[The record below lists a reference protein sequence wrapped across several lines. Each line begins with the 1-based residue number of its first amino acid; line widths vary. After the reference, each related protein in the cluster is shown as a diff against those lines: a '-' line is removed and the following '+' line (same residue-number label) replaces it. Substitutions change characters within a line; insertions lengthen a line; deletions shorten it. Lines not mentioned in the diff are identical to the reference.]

1 MEFPGVDPSK
11 LPRDWRSVLRT
22 AAFAISVVG
31 AVAAIAA
38 AVARPICEARIAPV
52 VTRMEEHIT
61 RRESADQHWDEWLER
76 HERRDR
82 RSQAK
87 LDALCRATPRAN
99 CPFGDE

>member
-1 MEFPGVDPSK
+1 MDFPDPSK

-22 AAFAISVVG
+22 AAFVFSLVG
-31 AVAAIAA
+31 AVAAISA

-52 VTRMEEHIT
+52 AARMEGHIA
-61 RRESADQHWDEWLER
+61 RREAADRQWDEWLER

-82 RSQAK
+82 QAQAK
-87 LDALCRATPRAN
+87 LDALCRAMPRAR